1 LVVVAVETNMKELI
15 AQIIRAS
22 GPLPIDRYMALC
34 LGHPT
39 LGYYMNRDPLGASGD
54 FTTAPEINQIF
65 GELIGI
71 WCVAAW
77 QAVGSPSPFLLVE
90 LGPGRGTLMADILR
104 STAKMQ
110 EFADAAQVHL
120 VETSPVLRQAQ
131 REKLDAQVA
140 WHDSV
145 ETLPQEPMIFV
156 ANEFFD
162 ALPTQQL
169 ILHDGK
175 TYERCVDLD
184 GENLVLAIRPIPAIA
199 GLQDGLNEV
208 SLVSSAIAETLGT
221 RITALGGA
229 GLVIDYGHLQT
240 AAGDT
245 LQALKS
251 HNFVGVTDFP
261 GTSDLTVHVDFE
273 ALAKGFG
280 KGGAEV
286 LTAQTQGEFL
296 KSMGIEARVTKLA
309 AKLVGKE
316 RQDFVAGAARLV
328 DDKEMGQLFK
338 VMAVAQALRQPIYPF
353 EAP

>member
-1 LVVVAVETNMKELI
+1 MKELI
-15 AQIIRAS
+15 TQMIRVS
-22 GPLPIDRYMALC
+22 GPMPIDRYMALC

-39 LGYYMNRDPLGASGD
+39 LGYYMNRDPLGAAGD
-54 FTTAPEINQIF
+54 FMTAPEISQIF
-65 GELIGI
+65 GELVGI

-77 QAVGSPSPFLLVE
+77 QAVGSPAPFLLVE

-104 STAKMQ
+104 ATAKMQ

-120 VETSPVLRQAQ
+120 VETSPVLRKAQ
-131 REKLDAQVA
+131 RDKLDAKVT

-162 ALPTQQL
+162 ALPAQQL
-169 ILHDGK
+169 IRHNGQ
-175 TYERCVDLD
+175 TYERCVDLEGD
-184 GENLVLAIRPIPAIA
+184 ELVLAIRQIPQIV
-199 GLQDGLNEV
+199 GLREGLNEV
-208 SLVSSAIAETLGT
+208 SSVSFAIAQSLGA
-221 RITALGGA
+221 RIAALGGA

-245 LQALKS
+245 LQALKLHKMVS
-251 HNFVGVTDFP
+251 VVEHP

-273 ALAKGFG
+273 ALG
-280 KGGAEV
+280 KAFAAGGADV
-286 LTAQTQGEFL
+286 LPAKAQGAFL
-296 KSMGIEARVTKLA
+296 NDMGLEARAAKLA
-309 AKLVGKE
+309 AKLSGQE
-316 RQDFVAGAARLV
+316 RKDFINGAARLV

-338 VMAVAQALRQPIYPF
+338 AMAVAQATRQPIYPF